1 MTDNANTFLIYQING
16 IGWLDMIKKKKLP
29 EKIIL
34 NYIAEDSVIFFCTK
48 VITIGQKYGDRAN
61 FLDIR
66 FI

>member
-34 NYIAEDSVIFFCTK
+34 NYIAEDSDLFLYE
-48 VITIGQKYGDRAN
+48 GNNDRAE
-61 FLDIR
+61 IR
-66 FI
+66 R